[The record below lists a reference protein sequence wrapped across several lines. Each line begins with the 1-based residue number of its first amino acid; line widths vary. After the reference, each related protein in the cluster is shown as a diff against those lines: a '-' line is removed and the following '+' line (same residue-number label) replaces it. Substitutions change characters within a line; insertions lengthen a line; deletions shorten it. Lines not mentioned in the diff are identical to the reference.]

1 MPTIEEELRQG
12 WRLHQSGDIASAEKI
27 YRGVLARYPVD
38 ANAWVYLGI
47 AQFDQ
52 RLFGESVQS
61 YQRALAL
68 EDDFP
73 IAWNN
78 LGNSFRMLGE
88 VEEAERCLDK
98 ALQQQP
104 GYLSAL
110 KNRGTLWVWCGEI
123 RRGLHWY
130 REGLQ
135 VDPDNAELHRNL
147 GVIHLL
153 LGDYD
158 VGWPEYRWRW
168 RMPGMYRP
176 KLSAPIW
183 RGEDL
188 RGKTILLYP
197 EQGRGDAIQFVRSA
211 AVLQGRGARVI
222 LECAR
227 EMVPLFSSAP
237 GVDRLLAQGIAVSEP
252 IDYQASL
259 LEVVDVCYCQ
269 TGQIPYAEELFASGA
284 GYLTVSEA
292 LIDYWCR
299 WLGTSPSGRRVGINW
314 QGNPGH
320 HADVYR
326 SVPLEVLRPL
336 IEVGGIDWVNLQF
349 GFGVEQLERCDFAD
363 SILRLPDHV
372 DTTDGAFTDTAAIVK
387 NLDLVITTDTAVA
400 HLAAAVGTKVMM
412 LLGKVPDWRWL
423 MEGETTP
430 WYPTITML
438 RQSQLGHW
446 DDVVH
451 QAVTRLTAGLENQ

>member
-1 MPTIEEELRQG
+1 
-12 WRLHQSGDIASAEKI
+12 
-27 YRGVLARYPVD
+27 
-38 ANAWVYLGI
+38 
-47 AQFDQ
+47 
-52 RLFGESVQS
+52 
-61 YQRALAL
+61 
-68 EDDFP
+68 
-73 IAWNN
+73 
-78 LGNSFRMLGE
+78 
-88 VEEAERCLDK
+88 
-98 ALQQQP
+98 
-104 GYLSAL
+104 
-110 KNRGTLWVWCGEI
+110 
-123 RRGLHWY
+123 
-130 REGLQ
+130 
-135 VDPDNAELHRNL
+135 
-147 GVIHLL
+147 
-153 LGDYD
+153 
-158 VGWPEYRWRW
+158 
-168 RMPGMYRP
+168 MYRP

-336 IEVGGIDWVNLQF
+336 LEVGGIDWVNLQF